1 MIRGQ
6 STELE
11 HQSSVSPGKNYV
23 LFAFRLQIGKDNGKW
38 HSAEISCVTN
48 SIFHASMELSLPLAK
63 RHIDNQ
69 HFHSISKDLLS
80 YYRILTLIKH
90 MYFKAAT
97 SKMEYPRKRK
107 VCWPMAK
114 RAFDYSSLCFLKI
127 YTKEIEMH
135 DYWFSRLCQRQRRW
149 LKVYTIVE

>member
-1 MIRGQ
+1 MRSRGKQ
-6 STELE
+6 SGHNNVIFLSDKGAKHKAIAASEFSIPWKKSCFVRLE
-11 HQSSVSPGKNYV
+11 
-23 LFAFRLQIGKDNGKW
+23 FRLEKITENGIVLKLAV
-38 HSAEISCVTN
+38 SQTLY
-48 SIFHASMELSLPLAK
+48 SMPLWSLVPLAK

-135 DYWFSRLCQRQRRW
+135 DY
-149 LKVYTIVE
+149 